1 MLETAIKR
9 NLSVLV
15 APVSLAV
22 SLSLGAVSAHAGSYV
37 TSSSGDIVYNNF
49 EECWDSV
56 TGTVKD
62 VSYCGDVVTH
72 KPVSAPS
79 PAGDSDGD
87 GVNDDIDQCP
97 NSLYGAVVNSVGCF
111 VDGDD
116 DGVADSR
123 DRCPD
128 TASGASVDAEGCAL
142 FSAPESLH
150 EILSGFAFDQANTV
164 LLRPFDKEKLQ
175 NIAKTITSLSGG
187 DKQVQVIGYTDSIG
201 PEAYNLKLSERRA
214 QTVADYL
221 ASQGVRNITVKGMG
235 EADFVGD
242 NDTSEGRALNR
253 RVEVIAQ

>member
-1 MLETAIKR
+1 
-9 NLSVLV
+9 
-15 APVSLAV
+15 
-22 SLSLGAVSAHAGSYV
+22 
-37 TSSSGDIVYNNF
+37 
-49 EECWDSV
+49 
-56 TGTVKD
+56 
-62 VSYCGDVVTH
+62 
-72 KPVSAPS
+72 
-79 PAGDSDGD
+79 
-87 GVNDDIDQCP
+87 
-97 NSLYGAVVNSVGCF
+97 
-111 VDGDD
+111 
-116 DGVADSR
+116 
-123 DRCPD
+123 
-128 TASGASVDAEGCAL
+128 
-142 FSAPESLH
+142 
-150 EILSGFAFDQANTV
+150 ANTV